1 MLISVPRQMESL
13 ALLVA
18 FVLEFLAAEGLAAT
32 SAFELDLVIEELFT
46 NLVRHGQAGRDA
58 VDVSL
63 ARNELD
69 LVLTL
74 REYDADFFDPTT
86 APEVD
91 VDRPIAERRP
101 GGLGIHLVRV
111 LSRDFQYDWQ
121 DRLGT
126 TTVTMRITD
135 QCSS

>member
-1 MLISVPRQMESL
+1 MVISVPRQMGSL
-13 ALLVA
+13 GLLVA
-18 FVLEFLAAEGLAAT
+18 FVRDFLATEGLAET
-32 SAFELDLVIEELFT
+32 SAFEIDLVLEELFT
-46 NLVRHGQAGRDA
+46 NLVRHGQSGRDA

-63 ARNELD
+63 VRSNDD

-74 REYDADFFDPTT
+74 IEYDADLFDPTK

-91 VDRPIAERRP
+91 VDRPIAERRA

-126 TTVTMRITD
+126 TTVTMRVTD
-135 QCSS
+135 PCST